1 MKTTPEIKRVKSNAR
16 HFTKI
21 LLFEYAYCLSVFF
34 VFIMFPWHKKQGFGS
49 VVVFSAIYYTLVL
62 LAPTAFNIY
71 RMITAKRNNDPAKMS
86 NYLIVELLVVLLMF
100 KIYL

>member
-16 HFTKI
+16 HFTKK
-21 LLFEYAYCLSVFF
+21 LLLEYAYCLSVFF

-49 VVVFSAIYYTLVL
+49 VVVFSAINYTLVL

-71 RMITAKRNNDPAKMS
+71 QMIIANAITIPQKRAIISLS
-86 NYLIVELLVVLLMF
+86 NCWLCY
-100 KIYL
+100 